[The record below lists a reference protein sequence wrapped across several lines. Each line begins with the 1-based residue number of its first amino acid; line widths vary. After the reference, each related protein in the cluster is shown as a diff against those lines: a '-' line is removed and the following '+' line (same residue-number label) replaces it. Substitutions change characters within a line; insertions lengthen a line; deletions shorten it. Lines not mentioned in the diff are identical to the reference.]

1 MKKLTTESKKTLTKL
16 SVSLIILIL
25 IIIIGY
31 LIFRALGL
39 TNISREALQEYI
51 NQTGVWA
58 PIIFIIISFLQVT
71 IIPIPGSIT
80 ILAGSYLFGFI
91 ESFIYSLIGMFL
103 GGLFAFFLGR
113 ILGKKFVYWV
123 AGDKQK
129 VEDYLT
135 KMKGK
140 ETVILF
146 FMFLFPFFPDDLL
159 CMIAGITSISWK
171 TYIIMQIITRITS
184 IGATLI
190 FLSGELIPYHDWGIP
205 VIIAISILGIIAFI
219 YSYKYADQ
227 IQDWFTNLFTKKKH
241 KEKS

>member
-1 MKKLTTESKKTLTKL
+1 MKKLTEQQKKAIIKLTI
-16 SVSLIILIL
+16 SVFVLAAILVIGFFIL
-25 IIIIGY
+25 KH
-31 LIFRALGL
+31 FGL
-39 TNISREALQEYI
+39 TNISKEQLQEYI

-71 IIPIPGSIT
+71 FIPIPGSIT
-80 ILAGSYLFGFI
+80 ILAGNYLFGFF
-91 ESFIYSLIGMFL
+91 ESLLYSFIGMFL
-103 GGLFAFFLGR
+103 GALFAFFLGR

-159 CMIAGITSISWK
+159 CTIAGITSISWK
-171 TYIIMQIITRITS
+171 TFIIMQVVTRVTS
-184 IGATLI
+184 IGSTLL
-190 FLSGELIPYHDWGIP
+190 FLSGELIPYRDWGIP
-205 VIIAISILGIIAFI
+205 VIIVICILGVVAFI

-227 IQDWFTNLFTKKKH
+227 IQNWFTNLFTKKK
-241 KEKS
+241 EKL

>member
-58 PIIFIIISFLQVT
+58 PIIFTIISFLQVT

-80 ILAGSYLFGFI
+80 ILAGNYLFGFF
-91 ESFIYSLIGMFL
+91 ESFLYSLIGMFL

-205 VIIAISILGIIAFI
+205 VIIVISILGIIAFI